1 MFKRKFGS
9 TGIEVPIIGQG
20 TWQLERDGA
29 DALRVGL
36 DLGMTHID
44 TAEMYGEAET
54 NIAAVIKGKREK
66 VFLVSKVLPS
76 NASYRG
82 TLKACDKSLQRLGT
96 DYLDVYLLHWWSSY
110 PIEETMRAM
119 EDLVQAGKIRALGVS
134 NLDVDRLKQAQAAL
148 TRERIVCNQV
158 LYHLKSR
165 GIEFDLLKY
174 CEQQNIAVVGYT
186 PFGKGSFPSKS
197 LEPIARRHG
206 KTPRQVALNFLS
218 RRAGLFTIPKASDA
232 DHVRENAG
240 GAGWDLTPEDLSE
253 IDRLF
258 PPPKRKEPL
267 DTA

>member
-1 MFKRKFGS
+1 MLKRTFGA
-9 TGIEVPIIGQG
+9 TGIDVPIIGQG
-20 TWQLERDGA
+20 TWQLGREGVE
-29 DALRVGL
+29 ALREGV

-44 TAEMYGEAET
+44 TAEMYGEAESI
-54 NIAAVIKGKREK
+54 IAGVIKGRREK

-76 NASYRG
+76 NASYKG
-82 TLKACDKSLQRLGT
+82 TLKACDNSLKRLGT
-96 DYLDVYLLHWWSSY
+96 DHLDVYLLHWWSSY

-119 EDLVQAGKIRALGVS
+119 EDLIQAGKIRALGVS
-134 NLDVDRLKQAQAAL
+134 NLDVDQLQRAQAAL

-186 PFGKGSFPSKS
+186 PFGKGTFPFKS
-197 LEPIARRHG
+197 LETIARRHG

-218 RRAGLFTIPKASDA
+218 RRPGLFTIPKASSR

-240 GAGWDLTPEDLSE
+240 GAGWNLTEEDLNE
-253 IDRLF
+253 LDRLF

>member
-1 MFKRKFGS
+1 MLKHKFGS
-9 TGIEVPIIGQG
+9 TGIDVPIIGQG

-36 DLGMTHID
+36 DFGMTHID
-44 TAEMYGEAET
+44 TAEMYGDAET
-54 NIAAVIKGKREK
+54 VIAGVIKGKREK

-82 TLKACDKSLQRLGT
+82 TLRACDDSLKRLGT
-96 DYLDVYLLHWWSSY
+96 DYLDVYLLHWWGSQ

-148 TRERIVCNQV
+148 TRERIACNQV

-186 PFGKGSFPSKS
+186 PFGKGSFPSKA

-206 KTPRQVALNFLS
+206 KTPRQVALNVLS
-218 RRAGLFTIPKASDA
+218 RRPGVFTIPKASDP

-240 GAGWDLTPEDLSE
+240 AAGWDLTPEDLNE

-258 PPPKRKEPL
+258 PPPKRKQPL